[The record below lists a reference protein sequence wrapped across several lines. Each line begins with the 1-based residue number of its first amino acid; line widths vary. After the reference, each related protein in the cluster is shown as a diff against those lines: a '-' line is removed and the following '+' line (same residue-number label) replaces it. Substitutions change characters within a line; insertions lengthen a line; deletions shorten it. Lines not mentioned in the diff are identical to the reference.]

1 MITEKIHFLFI
12 PLIVIMLISPVLLHA
27 QNQILVWSDEFDGA
41 AVDRSKWSFGYGY
54 NWDNVHIYTDREEN
68 ARVTDG
74 KLQII
79 AREESY
85 GGQDYTSAL
94 IRSQH
99 LAAWRYGR
107 IEARIK
113 LPGSPGFVPAFWML
127 PEDNIYGWWPA
138 SGEIDIM
145 EFPST
150 YVDKIHGTV
159 HTEAY
164 NLFFG
169 DPPLGTSLSVPD
181 AATAF
186 HVYAIEWDEEKIDFY
201 VDLL

>member
-1 MITEKIHFLFI
+1 MLLKKIHYIFI
-12 PLIVIMLISPVLLHA
+12 LLYFVCTITPVSLHA
-27 QNQILVWSDEFDGA
+27 QNDILVWSDEFDGA

-113 LPGSPGFVPAFWML
+113 LPGSPGFVPAFW
-127 PEDNIYGWWPA
+127 IGF
-138 SGEIDIM
+138 SGGPTCRSIG
-145 EFPST
+145 P
-150 YVDKIHGTV
+150 
-159 HTEAY
+159 
-164 NLFFG
+164 
-169 DPPLGTSLSVPD
+169 
-181 AATAF
+181 
-186 HVYAIEWDEEKIDFY
+186 
-201 VDLL
+201 